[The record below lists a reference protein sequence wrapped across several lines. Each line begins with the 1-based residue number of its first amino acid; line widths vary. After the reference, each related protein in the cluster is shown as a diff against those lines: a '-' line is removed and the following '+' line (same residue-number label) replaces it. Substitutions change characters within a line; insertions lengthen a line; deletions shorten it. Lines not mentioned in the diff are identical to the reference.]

1 MGGVESQELGSAGG
15 THAADIHVRHG
26 PRHDAHRGAA
36 GGRLADERT
45 PSGGRHTGSE
55 EQVCVRGSRSLS
67 QGIAANEQRRIISRE
82 KGGIASGGDA
92 EVRAGVIQRDDVVA
106 GSDGNEAVVVDQGLV
121 DRGGRVADEL
131 EVPAEEVHPAGA
143 ETHAAGGRSVIEG
156 QPGAGQ
162 QGVGGGAAVQG
173 DRAGITERAGTAHD
187 DAAEVDGR
195 RVESVSRGQGEGVR
209 ADLGQGLV
217 SADDA
222 AEGDVARGHA
232 REGVDPAAAD
242 AGASAERDRTGPGR
256 GRARGVDEGSER
268 SDRAPAGD
276 RARAAEA
283 GAGNSE
289 RLDADRQ
296 AVQVEHGAGGD
307 VGDVPRISG
316 SSAESADMAQLDDAR
331 TDGDRALQRRV
342 VVRIEEQGVGA
353 GLRERRGGRRSD
365 DAQGEVAVTADGSA
379 AA

>member
-1 MGGVESQELGSAGG
+1 M
-15 THAADIHVRHG
+15 AD
-26 PRHDAHRGAA
+26 
-36 GGRLADERT
+36 
-45 PSGGRHTGSE
+45 
-55 EQVCVRGSRSLS
+55 
-67 QGIAANEQRRIISRE
+67 
-82 KGGIASGGDA
+82 GD
-92 EVRAGVIQRDDVVA
+92 GD
-106 GSDGNEAVVVDQGLV
+106 EAVVGDQGLV

-156 QPGAGQ
+156 QPGTGQ
-162 QGVGGGAAVQG
+162 QGVGGGAAVQR
-173 DRAGITERAGTAHD
+173 DRTGVTERAGAVHD
-187 DAAEVDGR
+187 DASEVDGR

-217 SADDA
+217 TADDA
-222 AEGDVARGHA
+222 AEGDITRGHA
-232 REGVDPAAAD
+232 REGVDAAAAD
-242 AGASAERDRTGPGR
+242 AGTSAERDRTGPGR